1 MSVEIAD
8 PMRRLHPEYEPRCW
22 QIMSQDEI
30 DSNRGAWLAARRGNA
45 DDGWLLTASEMS
57 AVIGI
62 APGEHSSAFDLYH
75 AKLTG
80 EDSFTGNDR
89 TELGLYLENR
99 TAAKFAATH
108 PELQLG
114 PGGLYKSR
122 RWPWL
127 RATFDRVAYDVRF
140 VQWPDGETDET
151 YEPAGPVQLKS
162 WAGARGEFGDEHSA
176 QMPPYYRVQLL
187 VEMAVLGT
195 DTAWLPVQFLPSG
208 KVVTML
214 IERDPAVE
222 QQIEALIEAGEEFRQ
237 MLDEGREPEVDWSP
251 ATAARLQQLYPLQ
264 HKTVRVP
271 VSLARRWK
279 RAKRAEDKAK
289 RAVSQCKNELRA
301 RAQGADTIVAHDP
314 TTGTDRVVVKRTGG
328 PKAGYSVAPQEFVE
342 TMRQGDWGNPPKES
356 KR

>member
-8 PMRRLHPEYEPRCW
+8 PMLQLHSEYEPRCV

-30 DSNRGAWLAARRGNA
+30 DHDRGGWLAARRGN
-45 DDGWLLTASEMS
+45 DETGWVLTASEMS

-99 TAAKFAATH
+99 TAAKFAAMH
-108 PELQLG
+108 PELLLG
-114 PGGLYKSR
+114 PGGLYASK

-127 RATFDRVAYDVRF
+127 RATFDRIAHDVRF
-140 VQWPDGETDET
+140 VQWPDGETGES

-162 WAGARGEFGDEHSA
+162 WAGSRGEFGDEHSA

-214 IERDPAVE
+214 IERDGAVE
-222 QQIEALIEAGEEFRQ
+222 QQIEALIEAGDEFRQ
-237 MLDEGREPEVDWSP
+237 MLVDRREPAVDWSP
-251 ATAARLQQLYPLQ
+251 ATAARLQQLYPLERR
-264 HKTVRVP
+264 TVRVP

-279 RAKRAEDKAK
+279 AAKRAEDRAK
-289 RAVSQCKNELRA
+289 RLVSQCKNELRN

-314 TTGTDRVVVKRTGG
+314 TTGTERVVVKRTGG
-328 PKAGYSVAPQEFVE
+328 PKAGYTVAPQPFVE
-342 TMRQGDWGNPPKES
+342 TMRQGDWGTPPKET